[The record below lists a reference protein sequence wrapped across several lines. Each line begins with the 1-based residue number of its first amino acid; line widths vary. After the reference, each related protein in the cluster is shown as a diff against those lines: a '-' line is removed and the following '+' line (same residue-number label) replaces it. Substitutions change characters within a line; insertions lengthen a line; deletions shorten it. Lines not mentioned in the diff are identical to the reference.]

1 MVESG
6 FFEMNYCQWRG
17 IAGNVTDETYKPPF
31 TERKRKNAR
40 KWVQET
46 YFYIKNQ
53 KKADNFECLE
63 KNRYFRLYQIEIT
76 NLIILT
82 SNEKV

>member
-1 MVESG
+1 MTFSRSDFHPKKEHSRS
-6 FFEMNYCQWRG
+6 Y
-17 IAGNVTDETYKPPF
+17 VTDETYKALF
-31 TERKRKNAR
+31 TERKRKKAR
-40 KWVQET
+40 KWGQEP

>member
-1 MVESG
+1 M
-6 FFEMNYCQWRG
+6 
-17 IAGNVTDETYKPPF
+17 
-31 TERKRKNAR
+31 
-40 KWVQET
+40 QEP